1 MPPAAAHPLEAPAMS
16 PRNRPAGFTLVELL
30 VVIAIIG
37 ILMGLLL
44 PAVQSAREGGRRA
57 QCVNNQYQLARALMR
72 ADDQNGFLPGWR
84 NPIILNSGGTSAF
97 SWTVSVLPFMERND
111 VFKAIRA
118 SSLTTAPY
126 IGFFVCPSSPPA
138 TTKDPTL
145 AYAGNCGSADNARRA
160 DGIMVDTFT
169 VADRVMLDAVSEA
182 DGTATT
188 LALSERCNSG
198 PTGLV
203 QASWDTVR
211 NESGSFIFT
220 GTTSNSVP
228 GFGLTTT
235 STTRVINSLQLAAPG
250 QASMPSSSHPGGVVA
265 AFADGHTV
273 FLKDSLKRE
282 VYAQLLSW
290 NSASASTI
298 STGTWAAS
306 AVLSEGDFQ

>member
-1 MPPAAAHPLEAPAMS
+1 MS
-16 PRNRPAGFTLVELL
+16 PRNRPVGFTLVELL

-72 ADDQNGFLPGWR
+72 ADDMNGFLPGWR

-138 TTKDPTL
+138 TTTNPTL
-145 AYAGNCGSADNARRA
+145 AYAGNCGSAGNSSGNRF

-198 PTGLV
+198 LTGLV
-203 QASWDTVR
+203 QASWNTAISAV
-211 NESGSFIFT
+211 GSFTFT
-220 GTTSNSVP
+220 SASDAVP

-235 STTRVINSLQLAAPG
+235 SATRVINSLQLPVPG
-250 QASMPSSSHPGGVVA
+250 QTNMPSSSHPGGVVA

-273 FLKDSLKRE
+273 FLKDSLNSR

-290 NSASASTI
+290 NSDLASSISKST
-298 STGTWAAS
+298 WDAQP
-306 AVLSEGDFQ
+306 VLNEGSFQ